1 MNKLTL
7 DKHEK
12 TLVDQY
18 FIKNNI
24 NDFTITHFNLAINN
38 TLPTWRTEMLVN
50 TNNTQKN
57 TLAYIDYRKDLL
69 RMLNKA

>member
-12 TLVDQY
+12 NLVDQY
-18 FIKNNI
+18 ILRNNVTELSL
-24 NDFTITHFNLAINN
+24 NEFNLAISN

-50 TNNTQKN
+50 TNNTQKR